1 MARPGLRAGAARAP
15 RRTEMRIVIPLL
27 VAMSVGACVAGAADP
42 GSSAAAFLKIGVGA
56 RAVGMGE
63 AQAALAAGPEALYW
77 NPAGLAADDRRAVSF
92 THSEWLEDIR
102 YEYLGLSY
110 PLFGLG
116 TVGFSAGR
124 LSMGKLEGRDEQ
136 GNPTGDF
143 GASDMALSLGYAR
156 RLWEFISVGAGA
168 EYISSKIENE
178 SASAFAGSFGAAA
191 ELPLPGLFAGV
202 SASNFG
208 GEMKFIEQ
216 GDPLPHVVRG
226 GLAYVL
232 PFGGETNDVAVAV
245 DAVKFRDHD
254 VTVNGGLEYWFM
266 QTVAA
271 RAGYKGNYDEDG
283 LTGGLG
289 FAYSPTEALGLLAD
303 YAYADMGVFG
313 ATHRISVGVEF

>member
-1 MARPGLRAGAARAP
+1 MKR
-15 RRTEMRIVIPLL
+15 VIPLL
-27 VAMSVGACVAGAADP
+27 VATSVGACAAGAAEP
-42 GSSAAAFLKIGVGA
+42 GSSGAAFLKIGVGA

-124 LSMGKLEGRDEQ
+124 VSMGKLEGRDEQ

-143 GASDMALSLGYAR
+143 SASDMALSLGYAR
-156 RLWEFISVGAGA
+156 RLWEFVSLGAGA

-191 ELPLPGLFAGV
+191 ELPLPGLSAGV
-202 SASNFG
+202 SASNLG
-208 GEMKFIEQ
+208 GEMKFIEE
-216 GDPLPHVVRG
+216 GDPLPFVARG
-226 GLAYVL
+226 GLAYLL
-232 PFGGETNDVAVAV
+232 PFGGETNDVTVAA
-245 DAVKFRDHD
+245 DAVKFRDRD
-254 VTVNGGLEYWFM
+254 VAVNGGLEYWFM
-266 QTVAA
+266 KTVAA
-271 RAGYKGNYDEDG
+271 RAGYKANYDEDG

-289 FAYSPTEALGLLAD
+289 FRYSPTAALGLLAD
-303 YAYADMGVFG
+303 YAYADMGAFG
-313 ATHRISVGVEF
+313 ATHRISVGMRF